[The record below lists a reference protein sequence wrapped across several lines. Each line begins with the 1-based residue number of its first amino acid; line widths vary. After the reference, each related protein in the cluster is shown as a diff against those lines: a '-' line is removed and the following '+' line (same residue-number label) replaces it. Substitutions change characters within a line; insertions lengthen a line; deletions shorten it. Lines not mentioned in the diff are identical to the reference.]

1 MLRSKP
7 MSKINNFLLII
18 LVFVVL
24 FLGINAVK
32 KTDKKSAGIK
42 AVSSVSKQEENLNSQ
57 ENEGGNVT
65 VKVKPKVL
73 KIGEKPSFNIVFETH
88 SVDLAFDVA
97 QISSFVDDKSN
108 IYSNSNWKGT
118 VPGGHHR
125 EGTLTFNT
133 VLSETKFV
141 ELIIK
146 DVGGVSQRKL
156 KWEL

>member
-1 MLRSKP
+1 

-73 KIGEKPSFNIVFETH
+73 KIGEKPSFDVVFETH
-88 SVDLAFDVA
+88 SVDLAFDVV
-97 QISSFVDDKSN
+97 QISSLVDEKGRVFG
-108 IYSNSNWKGT
+108 NSIWEGSR
-118 VPGGHHR
+118 PGGHHR
-125 EGTLTFNT
+125 EGTLTFDT
-133 VLSETKFV
+133 VLSETKFAK
-141 ELIIK
+141 LIIK
-146 DVGGVSQRKL
+146 DVSDIPERTFR
-156 KWEL
+156 WEL

>member
-1 MLRSKP
+1 

-42 AVSSVSKQEENLNSQ
+42 AVSSVSKQEKNLNSQ

-73 KIGEKPSFNIVFETH
+73 KIGEKPVFEIEFETH
-88 SVDLAFDVA
+88 SVDLSFDVI
-97 QISSFVDDKSN
+97 QITSLVDDKGNRFESSWN
-108 IYSNSNWKGT
+108 GSP
-118 VPGGHHR
+118 PGGHHR
-125 EGTLTFNT
+125 EGTLAFNT
-133 VLSETKFV
+133 FLPKTEFV
-141 ELIIK
+141 KLIIR
-146 DVGGVSQRKL
+146 DVSDIPERTFR
-156 KWEL
+156 WEL